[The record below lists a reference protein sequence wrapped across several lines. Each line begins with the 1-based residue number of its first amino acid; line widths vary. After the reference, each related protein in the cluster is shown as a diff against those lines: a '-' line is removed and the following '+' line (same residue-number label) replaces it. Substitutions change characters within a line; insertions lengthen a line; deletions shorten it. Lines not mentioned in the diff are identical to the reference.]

1 MVKKYAQLE
10 SIHCDVP
17 ITAEDHCDFLNT
29 LQRAMLLA
37 LKECGTLN
45 EMQYRHAES
54 KMEFQNRK
62 DKKQKEKTHD

>member
-37 LKECGTLN
+37 LKECETLN

-54 KMEFQNRK
+54 KLESQKRNY
-62 DKKQKEKTHD
+62 KKTKGKEA

>member
-54 KMEFQNRK
+54 KLESQNRNY
-62 DKKQKEKTHD
+62 KKVKGKEA